1 MIKNSCLWLKILL
14 TVTAYLVPVYSY
26 ADSSN
31 GESLF
36 NRNCATCHKRTAPN
50 IIGTKLKET
59 TFLMIVKNGR
69 SGTMM
74 GSFKSKFSDNEILD
88 IYSYLTNR

>member
-1 MIKNSCLWLKILL
+1 MLKILL
-14 TVTAYLVPVYSY
+14 SIIILVPHISF
-26 ADSSN
+26 ADSSI

-50 IIGTKLKET
+50 IIGTKLKSS

-69 SGTMM
+69 AGTMM
-74 GSFKSKFSDNEILD
+74 GSFKSKFSDDEILS
-88 IYSYLTNR
+88 IYNFLSSK

>member
-1 MIKNSCLWLKILL
+1 MLKILL
-14 TVTAYLVPVYSY
+14 SIIILVPNISF
-26 ADSSN
+26 ADSSI

-50 IIGTKLKET
+50 IMGTKLKST

-69 SGTMM
+69 AGTMM
-74 GSFKSKFSDNEILD
+74 GSFKSKFSDDEILS
-88 IYSYLTNR
+88 IFKFLSTN